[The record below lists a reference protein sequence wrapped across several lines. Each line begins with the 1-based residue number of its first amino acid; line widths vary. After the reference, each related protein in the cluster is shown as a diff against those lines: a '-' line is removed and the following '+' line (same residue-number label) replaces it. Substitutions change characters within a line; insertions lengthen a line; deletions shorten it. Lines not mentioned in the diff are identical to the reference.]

1 MHGIDTFVPYF
12 FSRVRGTCIVVTL
25 EIVSEVLHI
34 PRVAHLDYTS
44 CDRLRTVS
52 KDEPSS
58 LFCEIPSSWGD
69 HQNTPCSGFV
79 KGPRF
84 LNMVMP
90 FSILCI
96 TEPRARFLLSL
107 LEGIFIDFPSHFILS
122 LIDVYRD
129 TATHDKLIFPS
140 IITRLL
146 CHFFCLLSRVYTL
159 FSYVCHRHGYC
170 QMK

>member
-1 MHGIDTFVPYF
+1 M
-12 FSRVRGTCIVVTL
+12 
-25 EIVSEVLHI
+25 
-34 PRVAHLDYTS
+34 
-44 CDRLRTVS
+44 S

-58 LFCEIPSSWGD
+58 LFCETLSSWGD

-170 QMK
+170 QMKQSPTSIEAAMDRDSNSSGFFLFPHLHLLHWWVV